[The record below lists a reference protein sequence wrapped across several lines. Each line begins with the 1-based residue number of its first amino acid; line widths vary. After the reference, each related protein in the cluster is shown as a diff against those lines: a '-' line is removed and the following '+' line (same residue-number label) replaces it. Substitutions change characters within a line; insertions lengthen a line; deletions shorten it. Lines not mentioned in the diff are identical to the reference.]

1 MSTSEELA
9 NTRLDLPNCQ
19 HKPIVNIIIN
29 KFLINGS
36 IRPSKFIALPHFQRM
51 RYQQIDS
58 ITQKLNARLCA
69 AEAHG
74 IATGLLCGNLHTG
87 TEFWLGQIVQEV
99 DDVEVDDK
107 IILEQFFDQTR
118 SSLIDDDYTYELLLP
133 DESFPLGEQAEA
145 LRQWCQGF
153 LFGIGSVPTRS
164 DWQSESREILKDI
177 TEFTKLDADIEG
189 EEAENDFVEI
199 TEYLRAAVL
208 YLVTELN
215 SGQND
220 SVH

>member
-1 MSTSEELA
+1 MSTLEELA
-9 NTRLDLPNCQ
+9 DTRFDLLICR

-29 KFLINGS
+29 KFSINVS
-36 IRPSKFIALPHFQRM
+36 IRPSKFIAFPHFQFM
-51 RYQQIDS
+51 RYQDIDS
-58 ITQKLNARLCA
+58 ITQKLNDRLSA
-69 AEAHG
+69 AETHG
-74 IATGLLCGNLHTG
+74 IATGLLCGNLHTETG
-87 TEFWLGQIVQEV
+87 FWFGQIMQEV

-107 IILEQFFDQTR
+107 IVLEQFFVQIR
-118 SSLIDDDYTYELLLP
+118 SSLIDDEYTFELLLP
-133 DESFPLGEQAEA
+133 DESFPLSEQAEA

-153 LFGIGSVPTRS
+153 LYGIGSVPTRS
-164 DWQSESREILKDI
+164 EWQSESREILKDI

-189 EEAENDFVEI
+189 EEAENDFMEI

-220 SVH
+220 RVH